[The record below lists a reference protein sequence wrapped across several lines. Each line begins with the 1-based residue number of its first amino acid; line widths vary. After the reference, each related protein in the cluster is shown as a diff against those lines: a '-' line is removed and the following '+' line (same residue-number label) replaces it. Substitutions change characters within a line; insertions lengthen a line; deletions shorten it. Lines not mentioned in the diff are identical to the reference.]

1 MKLIANYL
9 STYVKKTTKDLIHA
23 SIKNFLVS
31 IYGGDLKRKNG
42 EWENLANKYIEECR
56 REGQDWFSDLLNFI
70 RYLADRPPASV
81 GVYVRSVKNWIT
93 YTLDVDLTNRQRR
106 ILRSRLP
113 KGKRARTV
121 EDDLTREKLKKIFT
135 HCDTKGRALF
145 LFLASSGI
153 RIGEALQ
160 LRMSDIDLEH
170 DPPKVTV
177 RGEYTKAG
185 DTYITFI
192 SKEAKTALEEWL
204 KVRDEYLRSAQNK
217 GKGLQKTGYGRG
229 LKGEED
235 DRIFPF
241 SDNVAHSMWTNALR
255 KAGLEEKDD
264 GTKRRTLHIHMLRK
278 FFMSQMKLIIPKVIV
293 EALAG
298 HTGYLDEAYR
308 RYTISQIAEYYK
320 KGEPYIYINVPKE
333 IQEIQ
338 TGFQKDLNELRR
350 RVQDLTLKLT
360 DANTIILEQMRENT
374 KLKERLSR
382 LEEEI
387 TMIRR
392 LLKEMKK

>member
-1 MKLIANYL
+1 VKLIANYL
-9 STYVKKTTKDLIHA
+9 STYVKKTTRDLIHA

-56 REGQDWFSDLLNFI
+56 REGRDWFSDLLNFI

-121 EDDLTREKLKKIFT
+121 EDDLTREKLKKILT

-170 DPPKVTV
+170 DPPK
-177 RGEYTKAG
+177 
-185 DTYITFI
+185 
-192 SKEAKTALEEWL
+192 STAQ
-204 KVRDEYLRSAQNK
+204 DERHRSGA
-217 GKGLQKTGYGRG
+217 
-229 LKGEED
+229 
-235 DRIFPF
+235 
-241 SDNVAHSMWTNALR
+241 
-255 KAGLEEKDD
+255 
-264 GTKRRTLHIHMLRK
+264 
-278 FFMSQMKLIIPKVIV
+278 
-293 EALAG
+293 
-298 HTGYLDEAYR
+298 
-308 RYTISQIAEYYK
+308 
-320 KGEPYIYINVPKE
+320 
-333 IQEIQ
+333 
-338 TGFQKDLNELRR
+338 
-350 RVQDLTLKLT
+350 
-360 DANTIILEQMRENT
+360 
-374 KLKERLSR
+374 
-382 LEEEI
+382 
-387 TMIRR
+387 
-392 LLKEMKK
+392 